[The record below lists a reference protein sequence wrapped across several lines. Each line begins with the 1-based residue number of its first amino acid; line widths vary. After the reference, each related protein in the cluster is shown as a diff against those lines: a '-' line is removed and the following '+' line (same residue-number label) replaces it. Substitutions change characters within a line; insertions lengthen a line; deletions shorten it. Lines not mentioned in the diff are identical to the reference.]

1 LSVLLMSPQSK
12 QASSMMGSFFGDGIL
27 SRSNSDISLTGIG
40 GGDTVR
46 RSNSEVSLAGTDQC
60 EASVHHCLELGC
72 FPDEAAEL
80 PEEQRIKFVRY
91 AAALPQP
98 LILRLDACLCWTHR
112 DVQSFLASFSTNP
125 HNPSTSLYNPASFL
139 TRILLLLLYGADIS
153 RSRRSRADSKPI
165 AWWLALPCAGTRR
178 SQLRL

>member
-1 LSVLLMSPQSK
+1 
-12 QASSMMGSFFGDGIL
+12 MMGSFFGDGIL

-98 LILRLDACLCWTHR
+98 LILRLDACLCSILDTP
-112 DVQSFLASFSTNP
+112 DMQSFLASFDTNRITP
-125 HNPSTSLYNPASFL
+125 QQACT
-139 TRILLLLLYGADIS
+139 TRH
-153 RSRRSRADSKPI
+153 RS
-165 AWWLALPCAGTRR
+165 
-178 SQLRL
+178 